1 MIGWAQTFSVTTLAG
16 SGNAGTANGTGTAA
30 EFENPTSAVVDANG
44 NIFVTDRTND
54 VIRRITP
61 EGVVTTFAGSGTAG
75 FADGTG
81 TAARFNNPS
90 GIAIDASGNLYVAD
104 RDNHNIRRIT
114 PAGVVTTLAGS
125 TTAQNGTTNATGTAA
140 RFNGPTGVA
149 VDASGNVF
157 VADAS
162 NHRIRRVTPAGV
174 VTTFAGNGSGNTNGT
189 GTSALFNLPSAIA
202 IDGSYTSGTINVVV
216 KLVGRREL

>member
-1 MIGWAQTFSVTTLAG
+1 MEQKSYKLIILTAIILVMPMIGWAQTFSVTTLAG

-140 RFNGPTGVA
+140 
-149 VDASGNVF
+149 
-157 VADAS
+157 
-162 NHRIRRVTPAGV
+162 
-174 VTTFAGNGSGNTNGT
+174 
-189 GTSALFNLPSAIA
+189 
-202 IDGSYTSGTINVVV
+202 
-216 KLVGRREL
+216 